1 MTGRHWAALLGAGVL
16 GLGSLAG
23 ARHEDDEGFSNESL
37 EGTWSYIGQFGLF
50 VPPLVDEPTPA
61 TTIGMIEFDG
71 DGGCS
76 VRGLINTLG
85 STAELDSSECEY
97 SVEASGW
104 GTGLL
109 HADGEPLEGD
119 FPYAFVLRDGGA
131 ELLIM
136 NTELAMGTLIARR
149 R

>member
-1 MTGRHWAALLGAGVL
+1 MNRAHWAALSAVVAMGIA
-16 GLGSLAG
+16 SLAG
-23 ARHEDDEGFSNESL
+23 ARHEDEGFSNESL

-50 VPPLVDEPTPA
+50 VPPVVEEPTPA

-71 DGGCS
+71 DGGCA

-85 STAELDSSECEY
+85 ETAELDSSDCEY
-97 SVEASGW
+97 SVEAIGW

-109 HADGEPLEGD
+109 RADEPLGGE
-119 FPYAFVLRDGGA
+119 FPYAFVLRDGGE

>member
-1 MTGRHWAALLGAGVL
+1 MTRRHWAALLGVGAL
-16 GLGSLAG
+16 GIGSLAG
-23 ARHEDDEGFSNESL
+23 ARHEEEGFSNESL
-37 EGTWSYIGQFGLF
+37 EGTWGYIGQFGVF
-50 VPPLVDEPTPA
+50 VPPVVEEPTPA
-61 TTIGMIEFDG
+61 VTIGMIEFDG

-97 SVEASGW
+97 SVEPNGW

-109 HADGEPLEGD
+109 RADAPLEGE
-119 FPYAFVLRDGGA
+119 FSYAFVLRDGGE